1 MPIISKDNKC
11 VTFINVFTV
20 EPSNQKKL
28 IELLIQATE
37 TSVRHVQGFI
47 SASFHRSFD
56 GTKVT
61 AYAQW
66 RSAEDYQAMRKN
78 PVALPYMEQALALA
92 TFDSGMYEVFCVTPH
107 RISRQTKH
115 YSNHENIR
123 FGHLPS
129 SRTTSYYCE
138 WSVAD

>member
-1 MPIISKDNKC
+1 MPIISKDNQC
-11 VTFINVFTV
+11 VTLINVFTV

-37 TSVRHVQGFI
+37 TSVRHVPGFI

-92 TFDSGMYEVFCVTPH
+92 TFDSGMYEVVETF
-107 RISRQTKH
+107 S
-115 YSNHENIR
+115 
-123 FGHLPS
+123 
-129 SRTTSYYCE
+129 TSE
-138 WSVAD
+138 VS

>member
-1 MPIISKDNKC
+1 M
-11 VTFINVFTV
+11 
-20 EPSNQKKL
+20 
-28 IELLIQATE
+28 
-37 TSVRHVQGFI
+37 RHVQGFI

-92 TFDSGMYEVFCVTPH
+92 TFDSGMYEVVETF
-107 RISRQTKH
+107 S
-115 YSNHENIR
+115 
-123 FGHLPS
+123 
-129 SRTTSYYCE
+129 TSG
-138 WSVAD
+138 VP

>member
-92 TFDSGMYEVFCVTPH
+92 TFDSGMYEVVETF
-107 RISRQTKH
+107 S
-115 YSNHENIR
+115 
-123 FGHLPS
+123 
-129 SRTTSYYCE
+129 TSE
-138 WSVAD
+138 VP